1 MTSTDPSRLDRHGPE
16 EPTAGDFALYWM
28 SAAVRTQDNEA
39 LEFAIGRANATG
51 RRLAVLF
58 VLDPSYPEAQQRH
71 FEFLRQG
78 LDDVT
83 TGLAQRNVKFV
94 VRIGAIADQVLDVAA
109 DATEIVTDRTYL
121 RHQRSTLRQ
130 VVERSGKPV
139 TEVESAVIVPT
150 HVTSDKREYA
160 ARTIR
165 PKIHD
170 HLESFLKLPE
180 TVTLE
185 KESRNLSIEG
195 STGADLDDTIAAL
208 DDGDSVQTRTRLFTG
223 GQFQARAT
231 LDAFIDDLLPTYDDE
246 RNKPELGNVSHMSM
260 YLHFGHISPVR
271 VATEINGSGSPTDKI
286 DSYIEELVVRRELG
300 FNYVEFEPDYD
311 KYSSLP
317 EWARTTLDE
326 HRSDTR
332 DHVYTRSELETAQT
346 HDRYWNAAMIQLRET
361 GYLHNYMRM
370 YWGKKILEWTNA
382 PEYAYRTVLTLNNR
396 HLYDGRDP
404 NSYGN
409 VGWVFGLWDRAW
421 QERNVFGKTRSM
433 TASGLERK
441 ADPDAYVRR
450 ISEITGLEVPA

>member
-1 MTSTDPSRLDRHGPE
+1 MTSIDPARLERHGPE
-16 EPTAGDFALYWM
+16 EPGNGAYTLYWM
-28 SAAVRTQDNEA
+28 SSAVRTQDNEA
-39 LEFAIGRANATG
+39 LEFAIERANTTN

-58 VLDPSYPEAQQRH
+58 VLDPTYPEAQQRH
-71 FEFLRQG
+71 FVFLREG
-78 LDDVT
+78 LDDVA
-83 TGLAQRNVKFV
+83 TGLARRNIKFV
-94 VRIGAIADQVLDVAA
+94 VRVGDRVDQVIDVAD

-121 RHQRSTLRQ
+121 RHQRDTLERI
-130 VVERSGKPV
+130 VERSGKPV
-139 TEVESAVIVPT
+139 TEVEGAVIVPT
-150 HVTSDKREYA
+150 HVTSQKREYA

-170 HLESFLKLPE
+170 HLGSFMHLPQ
-180 TVTLE
+180 TVTLD
-185 KESRNLSIEG
+185 KKSRNLSIA
-195 STGADLDDTIAAL
+195 GATDSEIDDLISGL
-208 DDGDSVQTRTRLFTG
+208 DDGDAVRTRTRLFTG

-231 LDAFIDDLLPTYDDE
+231 LDRFVAELLPTYDDQ
-246 RNKPELGNVSHMSM
+246 RNQPETQNVSHMSM

-271 VATEINGSGSPTDKI
+271 VATEIQNSDAPGEMIASF
-286 DSYIEELVVRRELG
+286 IEELVVRRELG
-300 FNYVEFEPDYD
+300 FNYVEFEPAYD

-326 HRSDTR
+326 HRADPR
-332 DHVYTRSELETAQT
+332 DHVYTRSEFESAQT

-370 YWGKKILEWTNA
+370 YWGKKILEWSNT

-421 QERNVFGKTRSM
+421 QERDVFGKTRSM

-441 ADPDAYVRR
+441 ADPDEYVRQ
-450 ISEITGLEVPA
+450 ISEVTGLEVPA

>member
-1 MTSTDPSRLDRHGPE
+1 MTSIDPARLKRHGPD
-16 EPTAGDFALYWM
+16 EPAGGSYTLYWM

-39 LEFAIGRANATG
+39 LEFAIERANSTT

-78 LDDVT
+78 VDDVA
-83 TGLAQRNVKFV
+83 TGLAQRHVKFV
-94 VRIGAIADQVLDVAA
+94 VRIGDLVDQVVDVAA
-109 DATEIVTDRTYL
+109 EATEIITDRTYL
-121 RHQRSTLRQ
+121 RHQRRALAPI
-130 VVERSGKPV
+130 VERSGKPV
-139 TEVESAVIVPT
+139 TEVETAVIVPT
-150 HVTSDKREYA
+150 HVTSQKREYA

-165 PKIHD
+165 PRIHD
-170 HLESFLKLPE
+170 HLESFLRLPE

-185 KESRNLSIEG
+185 KNSRNLSIA
-195 STGADLDDTIAAL
+195 GATEAEIGAAIAGL
-208 DDGDSVQTRTRLFTG
+208 DDGDSVQTRTRLFSG

-231 LDAFIDDLLPTYDDE
+231 LDRFIDTLLPTYDGE
-246 RNKPELGNVSHMSM
+246 RNKPESGNVSHMSM

-271 VATEINGSGSPTDKI
+271 VAAEITASGAPKDMI

-311 KYSSLP
+311 KYSALP

-326 HRSDTR
+326 HRDDPR
-332 DHVYTRSELETAQT
+332 DHVYTRSEFERAQT

-370 YWGKKILEWTNA
+370 YWGKKILEWSNT

-404 NSYGN
+404 NSFGN

-421 QERNVFGKTRSM
+421 QERDVFGKTRSM

-441 ADPDAYVRR
+441 ADPDAYVRQ
-450 ISEITGLEVPA
+450 ISEVTGLEVLA

>member
-1 MTSTDPSRLDRHGPE
+1 MTSTDLARLERHGAE
-16 EPTAGDFALYWM
+16 EPTNGSYTLYWM

-39 LEFAIGRANATG
+39 LEFAVERANATS

-71 FEFLRQG
+71 FEFLREG
-78 LDDVT
+78 LEDVA
-83 TGLAQRNVKFV
+83 TGLAQRHIKFV
-94 VRIGAIADQVLDVAA
+94 VRIGDRVDQVIDVAA

-121 RHQRSTLRQ
+121 RHQRQALHR
-130 VVERSGKPV
+130 VVERSGKAV
-139 TEVESAVIVPT
+139 TEVEGAVVVPT

-170 HLESFLKLPE
+170 HLETFLDLPE
-180 TVTLE
+180 TITLD
-185 KESRNLSIEG
+185 KKSRNLAIA
-195 STGADLDDTIAAL
+195 GASDGEIDEAIAGL
-208 DDGDSVQTRTRLFTG
+208 DDGAAVQTRTRLFAG
-223 GQFQARAT
+223 GQYQARAT
-231 LDAFIDDLLPTYDDE
+231 LERFIDELLSTYDDQ
-246 RNKPELGNVSHMSM
+246 RNKPESGNVSHMSM
-260 YLHFGHISPVR
+260 YLHFGHISPIR
-271 VATEINGSGSPTDKI
+271 VATEIRTSGAPSDMI
-286 DSYIEELVVRRELG
+286 DSYIEELLVRRELG

-317 EWARTTLDE
+317 DWAKQTLDE
-326 HRSDTR
+326 HRDDPR
-332 DHVYTRSELETAQT
+332 EHVYTRAEFEQART
-346 HDRYWNAAMIQLRET
+346 HDPYWNAAMIQLRET

-370 YWGKKILEWTNA
+370 YWGKKILEWSNT

-396 HLYDGRDP
+396 HLYDARDP

-421 QERNVFGKTRSM
+421 QERDVFGKTRSM

-441 ADPDAYVRR
+441 ADPDEYVRQ
-450 ISEITGLEVPA
+450 ISDITGLEVPA

>member
-1 MTSTDPSRLDRHGPE
+1 MTSIDPARLKQHGPD
-16 EPTAGDFALYWM
+16 EPTSGSYVLYWM

-39 LEFAIGRANATG
+39 LEFAISRANTTN

-78 LDDVT
+78 LEDVA
-83 TGLAQRNVKFV
+83 TGLAQRNIEFV
-94 VRIGAIADQVLDVAA
+94 VRIGDRVDQLIDVAA
-109 DATEIVTDRTYL
+109 DATEIITDRTYL
-121 RHQRSTLRQ
+121 RHQRASLERI
-130 VVERSGKPV
+130 VERAGKPV
-139 TEVESAVIVPT
+139 TEVEGAVIVPT
-150 HVTSDKREYA
+150 HVASDKREYA

-170 HLESFLKLPE
+170 HLETFLRLPE
-180 TVTLE
+180 AVTLE
-185 KESRNLSIEG
+185 KKSRNLSIA
-195 STGADLDDTIAAL
+195 GASSSEIGEAIAGL

-223 GQFQARAT
+223 GQFTARAT
-231 LDAFIDDLLPTYDDE
+231 LDRFIDDLLPSYDDQ
-246 RNKPELGNVSHMSM
+246 RNKPERGNVSHMSM

-271 VATEINGSGSPTDKI
+271 VATAIRASGAPEEMI

-317 EWARTTLDE
+317 DWAKTTLDE
-326 HRSDTR
+326 HRDDPR
-332 DHVYTRSELETAQT
+332 DHVYTRSEFEAAQT

-370 YWGKKILEWTNA
+370 YWGKKILEWSNT
-382 PEYAYRTVLTLNNR
+382 PQYAYRTVLTLNNR

-409 VGWVFGLWDRAW
+409 VAWVFGLWDRAW
-421 QERNVFGKTRSM
+421 QERDVFGKTRSM

-441 ADPDAYVRR
+441 ADPDEYVKR
-450 ISEITGLEVPA
+450 ISDVTGLEVPA

>member
-1 MTSTDPSRLDRHGPE
+1 MNAIDPARLERHGPD
-16 EPTAGDFALYWM
+16 EPADGSYTLYWM

-39 LEFAIGRANATG
+39 LEFAIERANSTS

-78 LDDVT
+78 LDDVA
-83 TGLAQRNVKFV
+83 TGLEQRDVKFV
-94 VRIGAIADQVLDVAA
+94 VRIGDRVDHVVDVAA
-109 DATEIVTDRTYL
+109 EATEIVTDRTYL
-121 RHQRSTLRQ
+121 RHQRSTLTRI
-130 VVERSGKPV
+130 VERSGKPV
-139 TEVESAVIVPT
+139 TEVEGAVIVPT
-150 HVTSDKREYA
+150 HVTSQKRDYA

-165 PKIHD
+165 SKIHD
-170 HLESFLKLPE
+170 HLESFLRLPE
-180 TVTLE
+180 TVSLE
-185 KESRNLSIEG
+185 KNSRNLSIA
-195 STGADLDDTIAAL
+195 GATEAEIDDAIAGL
-208 DDGDSVQTRTRLFTG
+208 DDGESVRTRTRLFTG
-223 GQFQARAT
+223 GQCQARTT
-231 LDAFIDDLLPTYDDE
+231 LDRFIEDMLPTYDDE
-246 RNKPELGNVSHMSM
+246 RSRPESGNVSHMSM

-271 VATEINGSGSPTDKI
+271 VAAEIKASSAPREMI

-300 FNYVEFEPDYD
+300 FNYVEFEADYD
-311 KYSSLP
+311 KYSALP

-326 HRSDTR
+326 HRDDPR
-332 DHVYTRSELETAQT
+332 EHVYTRSEFERAET

-370 YWGKKILEWTNA
+370 YWGKKILEWSNT

-421 QERNVFGKTRSM
+421 QERAVYGKTRSM
-433 TASGLERK
+433 TAAGLERK
-441 ADPDAYVRR
+441 ADPDAYVER
-450 ISEITGLEVPA
+450 ISEVTGLEVPA